1 MKGKLKRYLSGDG
14 AVVCAVLEG
23 TEMCREME
31 RIHKTSAVCTAA
43 LGRLSMAASLIG
55 YTLKNPGDTVTVRLD
70 GGGPAG
76 ILLAVADDLGN
87 VKSYAENKLV
97 ELPLNAK
104 GKLDVAGAV
113 GTDGTIFVIKDI
125 GMKEPYSGQTALVS
139 GEIAED
145 VTQYFAESEQIPS
158 ACGLGVL
165 VNPDL
170 TVNCAGGYLIQL
182 LPFAPE
188 SDIAQLEE
196 NLKDVTSVTDLLRA
210 GMDADDIAQKLLA
223 GLDPELL
230 DESEPAY
237 ACDCSRERTERMLRA
252 LDVQTLREMAD
263 EMPEIEVCC
272 HFCTNK
278 YVFTPEEVRRMAD
291 DKERAEAEKSE
302 SCES

>member
-1 MKGKLKRYLSGDG
+1 MKGKLKRYLSEDG
-14 AVVCAVLEG
+14 AVVCSVLDG

-31 RIHKTSAVCTAA
+31 RIHKPSAVCTAA
-43 LGRLSMAASLIG
+43 LDRLSMAASLIG
-55 YTLKNPGDTVTVRLD
+55 YTLKNAGDTVTVRLD

-87 VKSYAENKLV
+87 VKSYVEQPIV

-125 GMKEPYSGQTALVS
+125 GLKEPYSGQTALVS

-145 VTQYFAESEQIPS
+145 VTQYFADSEQVPS

-170 TVNCAGGYLIQL
+170 TVACAGGYLIQL

-196 NLKDVTSVTDLLRA
+196 NLKDITSVTDLMQS
-210 GMDADDIAQKLLA
+210 GMTADDIAQKLMA
-223 GLDPELL
+223 GLSAELL
-230 DESEPAY
+230 DESEPEY
-237 ACDCSRERTERMLRA
+237 ACDCSRERTARMLCS
-252 LDVQTLREMAD
+252 LDIPTLQEMAD

-272 HFCTNK
+272 HFCNEK
-278 YVFTPEEVRRMAD
+278 YVFTPDELREMIKEKEESAQD
-291 DKERAEAEKSE
+291 NG
-302 SCES
+302 

>member
-1 MKGKLKRYLSGDG
+1 MKGKLKRYLSADG

-55 YTLKNPGDTVTVRLD
+55 YTLKNPGDTVTVRLH

-87 VKSYAENKLV
+87 VKSYVDQPVV

-113 GTDGTIFVIKDI
+113 GTDGTLFVIKDI
-125 GMKEPYSGQTALVS
+125 GLKEPYSGQTALVS

-145 VTQYFAESEQIPS
+145 ITQYFADSEQVPS

-170 TVNCAGGYLIQL
+170 TVACAGGYLIQL

-188 SDIAQLEE
+188 SDITQLEE
-196 NLKDVTSVTDLLRA
+196 NLRDVTSVTDLLQS
-210 GMDADDIAQKLLA
+210 GMTADDIAQKLMA
-223 GLDPELL
+223 GLDAELL
-230 DESEPAY
+230 DESEPEY
-237 ACDCSRERTERMLRA
+237 ACDCSRERTAKMLRS
-252 LDVQTLREMAD
+252 LDIPTLREMAD

-272 HFCTNK
+272 HFCNNK
-278 YVFTPEEVRRMAD
+278 YVFSPDELRQMI
-291 DKERAEAEKSE
+291 AEKEAAAADTE
-302 SCES
+302 S

>member
-113 GTDGTIFVIKDI
+113 GTDGTLFVIKDI
-125 GMKEPYSGQTALVS
+125 GLKEPYSGQTALVS

-291 DKERAEAEKSE
+291 DKERAAAEKSE

>member
-1 MKGKLKRYLSGDG
+1 MKGILKRYLSADG
-14 AVVCAVLEG
+14 AVVCAVLDG

-55 YTLKNPGDTVTVRLD
+55 YTLKNPGDTVTVRID

-76 ILLAVADDLGN
+76 VLLAVADDLGN
-87 VKSYAENKLV
+87 VKSYVEQPVV

-113 GTDGTIFVIKDI
+113 GTDGTLFVIKDI
-125 GMKEPYSGQTALVS
+125 GLKEPYSGQTALVS

-145 VTQYFAESEQIPS
+145 VTQYFADSEQVPS

-165 VNPDL
+165 VDPDL

-188 SDIAQLEE
+188 SDIAQLEQ
-196 NLKDVTSVTDLLRA
+196 NLRDVTSVTEMLSS
-210 GMDADDIAQKLLA
+210 GMTADDIAQKLMA
-223 GLDPELL
+223 GLDAELL
-230 DESEPAY
+230 DESEPMY
-237 ACDCSRERTERMLRA
+237 ACDCSRERTERMLRS
-252 LDVQTLREMAD
+252 LDVPTLRDMAA

-272 HFCTNK
+272 HFCNKK
-278 YVFTPEEVRRMAD
+278 YVFTPAEVSRMAD
-291 DKERAEAEKSE
+291 DKEAASN
-302 SCES
+302 S

>member
-1 MKGKLKRYLSGDG
+1 MNGILKRYLSANG
-14 AVVCAVLEG
+14 AVVCSVLDA
-23 TEMCREME
+23 TEMIAAME
-31 RIHKTSAVCTAA
+31 RTHHPSAVVTAA

-55 YTLKNPGDTVTVRLD
+55 YDLKNPDDTVTVRLD

-76 ILLAVADDLGN
+76 VLLAVADYHGN
-87 VKSYAENKLV
+87 VKSCIDNPLV

-113 GTDGTIFVIKDI
+113 GTEGTLYVIKDL
-125 GMKEPYSGQTALVS
+125 GLKEPYSGQIGLVS

-145 VTQYFAESEQIPS
+145 VTQYFAVSEQIPS

-170 TVNCAGGYLIQL
+170 TVAKAGGYLIQL

-188 SDIAQLEE
+188 ESIVQLEH
-196 NLKDVTSVTDLLRA
+196 NLADITSITALLEQ
-210 GMDADDIAQKLLA
+210 GMTADDIANRLMN
-223 GLDPELL
+223 GLDAELL
-230 DESEPAY
+230 DESTPAY
-237 ACDCSRERTERMLRA
+237 RCDCSRERTAKMLRS
-252 LDVQTLREMAD
+252 LDKQSLQDMAN

-278 YVFTPEEVRRMAD
+278 YVFTPDEIHEMA
-291 DKERAEAEKSE
+291 AEKG
-302 SCES
+302 

>member
-1 MKGKLKRYLSGDG
+1 MKGKLKRYLSADG

-55 YTLKNPGDTVTVRLD
+55 YTLKKPGDTVTVRLD

-87 VKSYAENKLV
+87 VKSYVDQPVV

-113 GTDGTIFVIKDI
+113 GTDGTLFVIKDI
-125 GMKEPYSGQTALVS
+125 GLKGPYSGQTALVS

-145 VTQYFAESEQIPS
+145 ITQYFADSEQVPS

-170 TVNCAGGYLIQL
+170 TVACAGGYLIQL

-188 SDIAQLEE
+188 SDITQLEE
-196 NLKDVTSVTDLLRA
+196 NLKDVTSVTDLLQS
-210 GMDADDIAQKLLA
+210 GMTAEDIAQKLMA
-223 GLDPELL
+223 GLDAELL
-230 DESEPAY
+230 DESEPEY
-237 ACDCSRERTERMLRA
+237 ACDCSRERTAKMLRS
-252 LDVQTLREMAD
+252 LDIPTLREMAD

-272 HFCTNK
+272 HFCNEK
-278 YVFTPEEVRRMAD
+278 YVFTPDELRQMI
-291 DKERAEAEKSE
+291 AEKEQAASE
-302 SCES
+302 SES

>member
-1 MKGKLKRYLSGDG
+1 MKGKLKRYLSQDG
-14 AVVCAVLEG
+14 AVVCAVLDG

-31 RIHKTSAVCTAA
+31 RIHKTSAVCSAA

-87 VKSYAENKLV
+87 VKSYIDHPII
-97 ELPLNAK
+97 ELPLNDK

-113 GTDGTIFVIKDI
+113 GSSGTLFVIKDL

-145 VTQYFAESEQIPS
+145 VTQYFADSEQVPS

-170 TVNCAGGYLIQL
+170 TVACAGGYLVQL

-196 NLKDVTSVTDLLRA
+196 NLRDVTSVTALMQA
-210 GMDADDIAQKLLA
+210 GMSAEDIAQKIMA
-223 GLDPELL
+223 GLHAELL

-237 ACDCSRERTERMLRA
+237 ACDCSCERTARMLRS
-252 LDVQTLREMAD
+252 LDIPTLREMAA
-263 EMPEIEVCC
+263 EMPEI
-272 HFCTNK
+272 
-278 YVFTPEEVRRMAD
+278 
-291 DKERAEAEKSE
+291 
-302 SCES
+302 

>member
-1 MKGKLKRYLSGDG
+1 MKGTLKRYLSGDG

-31 RIHKTSAVCTAA
+31 RIHQTSAVVTAA

-87 VKSYAENKLV
+87 VKSYAEQPVV
-97 ELPLNAK
+97 ELPLNSK

-113 GTDGTIFVIKDI
+113 GTDGTLFVIKDI
-125 GMKEPYSGQTALVS
+125 GLKEPYSGQTALVS

-145 VTQYFAESEQIPS
+145 VTQYFAVSEQVPT

-188 SDIAQLEE
+188 SDIVQLEE
-196 NLKDVTSVTDLLRA
+196 NLRDITSVTDLLQS
-210 GMDADDIAQKLLA
+210 GMNADDIALKLLN
-223 GLDPELL
+223 GLNPEKL

-237 ACDCSRERTERMLRA
+237 ACDCSRERTEKMLRA
-252 LDVQTLREMAD
+252 LDVKTLRDMAA

-278 YVFTPEEVRRMAD
+278 YVFTPAEVLKMAE
-291 DKERAEAEKSE
+291 DKEKSAAASEK
-302 SCES
+302 

>member
-1 MKGKLKRYLSGDG
+1 MKGILKRYLSGDG
-14 AVVCAVLEG
+14 AVVCAVLDG

-43 LGRLSMAASLIG
+43 LGRLSMGASLIG

-76 ILLAVADDLGN
+76 ILLAVADDRGN
-87 VKSYAENKLV
+87 VKSYVDQPVL

-113 GTDGTIFVIKDI
+113 GTDGTLFVIKDI
-125 GMKEPYSGQTALVS
+125 GLKEPYSGQTALVS

-145 VTQYFAESEQIPS
+145 ITQYFADSEQVPS

-170 TVNCAGGYLIQL
+170 TVACAGGYLIQL

-196 NLKDVTSVTDLLRA
+196 NLRDITSVTDLLQS
-210 GMDADDIAQKLLA
+210 GMTADDIAQKLMA
-223 GLDPELL
+223 GLSPELL
-230 DESEPAY
+230 DASEPAY
-237 ACDCSRERTERMLRA
+237 VCDCSRERTARMLRS
-252 LDVQTLREMAD
+252 LDAAALREMAA

-272 HFCTNK
+272 HFCTKK
-278 YVFTPEEVRRMAD
+278 YVFTPQEVMQMAE
-291 DKERAEAEKSE
+291 DKEKLQSGGE
-302 SCES
+302 

>member
-278 YVFTPEEVRRMAD
+278 YVFTPEEVRRMAE
-291 DKERAEAEKSE
+291 DKERAAAEKSE
-302 SCES
+302 SFDS

>member
-1 MKGKLKRYLSGDG
+1 MKGIMRRYLSDDG
-14 AVVCAVLEG
+14 AVVCAVLDG
-23 TEMCREME
+23 TAMCREME

-55 YTLKNPGDTVTVRLD
+55 YTLKNAGDTVTVRLD

-87 VKSYAENKLV
+87 VKSYVDQPVV
-97 ELPLNAK
+97 ELPLNAV

-113 GTDGTIFVIKDI
+113 GRAGTLFVIKDI
-125 GMKEPYSGQTALVS
+125 GLKEPYSGQTALVS

-145 VTQYFAESEQIPS
+145 VTQYFATSEQIPT

-170 TVNCAGGYLIQL
+170 TVACAGGYLIQL

-196 NLKDVTSVTDLLRA
+196 NLRDVTSVTDLLQS
-210 GMDADDIAQKLLA
+210 GMTADDIAKKLLH
-223 GLDPELL
+223 GLNPGLL
-230 DESEPAY
+230 DSSEPLY
-237 ACDCSRERTERMLRA
+237 ACDCSRARTEQMLRA
-252 LDVQTLREMAD
+252 LDAKALREMAE

-272 HFCTNK
+272 HFCTNR
-278 YVFTPEEVRRMAD
+278 YVFTPQEVMQMAL
-291 DKERAEAEKSE
+291 DKESE
-302 SCES
+302 QNG

>member
-1 MKGKLKRYLSGDG
+1 MNGVLKRYLSADG
-14 AVVCAVLEG
+14 AVVCAVLDG

-76 ILLAVADDLGN
+76 ILVAVADDLGN
-87 VKSYAENKLV
+87 VKSYVDQPVV
-97 ELPLNAK
+97 ELPLNEK

-113 GTDGTIFVIKDI
+113 GTDGTLFVIKDI
-125 GMKEPYSGQTALVS
+125 GLKEPYSGQTVLVS

-145 VTQYFAESEQIPS
+145 VTQYFADSEQVPS

-170 TVNCAGGYLIQL
+170 SVACAGGYLIQL

-188 SDIAQLEE
+188 SDIAQLEQ
-196 NLKDVTSVTDLLRA
+196 NLADVTSVTDLMQA
-210 GMDADDIAQKLLA
+210 GMSPDDIAQKLMQ
-223 GLDPELL
+223 GLDAELL
-230 DESEPAY
+230 DASEPAY
-237 ACDCSRERTERMLRA
+237 TCDCSRERTERMLRA
-252 LDVQTLREMAD
+252 LDVDSLREMAE
-263 EMPEIEVCC
+263 EMPEVEVCC
-272 HFCTNK
+272 HFCNQK
-278 YVFTPEEVRRMAD
+278 YVFTPTEVLKMAE
-291 DKERAEAEKSE
+291 DKAEK
-302 SCES
+302 

>member
-1 MKGKLKRYLSGDG
+1 MKGILKRYLSADG
-14 AVVCAVLEG
+14 AVVCAVLDG

-55 YTLKNPGDTVTVRLD
+55 YTLKNPGDTVTVRID

-76 ILLAVADDLGN
+76 VLLAVADDLGN
-87 VKSYAENKLV
+87 VKSYVEQTVV

-113 GTDGTIFVIKDI
+113 GTDGTLFVIKDI
-125 GMKEPYSGQTALVS
+125 GLKEPYSGQTALVS

-145 VTQYFAESEQIPS
+145 VTQYFADSEQVPS

-165 VNPDL
+165 VDPDL

-188 SDIAQLEE
+188 SDIAQLEQ
-196 NLKDVTSVTDLLRA
+196 NLRDVTSVTEMLSS
-210 GMDADDIAQKLLA
+210 GMTADDIAQKLMA
-223 GLDPELL
+223 GLDAELL
-230 DESEPAY
+230 DESEPMY
-237 ACDCSRERTERMLRA
+237 ACDCSRERTERMLRS
-252 LDVQTLREMAD
+252 LDVPTLRDMAA

-272 HFCTNK
+272 HFCNKK
-278 YVFTPEEVRRMAD
+278 YVFTPAEVSRMAD
-291 DKERAEAEKSE
+291 DKEAASN
-302 SCES
+302 S

>member
-1 MKGKLKRYLSGDG
+1 MKGILKRYLSGDG
-14 AVVCAVLEG
+14 AVVCAVLDG
-23 TEMCREME
+23 TAMCREME
-31 RIHKTSAVCTAA
+31 QIHKTSAVCTAA
-43 LGRLSMAASLIG
+43 LGRLSMAATLIG

-87 VKSYAENKLV
+87 VKSYVDNPVV

-113 GTDGTIFVIKDI
+113 GSSGTLFVIKDI
-125 GMKEPYSGQTALVS
+125 GLKELYSGQTALVS

-145 VTQYFAESEQIPS
+145 VTQYFADSEQVPS

-170 TVNCAGGYLIQL
+170 TVACAGGYLIQL

-196 NLKDVTSVTDLLRA
+196 NLKDLTSVTDLLQS
-210 GMDADDIAQKLLA
+210 GMTPDDIANKLLA
-223 GLDPELL
+223 GLSPELL

-237 ACDCSRERTERMLRA
+237 ACDCSRERTERMLRS
-252 LDVQTLREMAD
+252 LDAATLREMGE

-272 HFCTNK
+272 HFCTKK
-278 YVFTPEEVRRMAD
+278 YVFTPQEVLQMAK
-291 DKERAEAEKSE
+291 DKEK
-302 SCES
+302 

>member
-1 MKGKLKRYLSGDG
+1 MKGKLKRYLSADG
-14 AVVCAVLEG
+14 AVVCAVLDG

-31 RIHKTSAVCTAA
+31 RIHRTSAVCTAA

-55 YTLKNPGDTVTVRLD
+55 YTLKNSGDTVTVRID

-76 ILLAVADDLGN
+76 VLLAVADDLGN
-87 VKSYAENKLV
+87 VKSYLDHPII

-113 GTDGTIFVIKDI
+113 GTDGTLFVIKDI
-125 GMKEPYSGQTALVS
+125 GLKEPYSGQTALVS

-145 VTQYFAESEQIPS
+145 ITQYFAVSEQLPS

-170 TVNCAGGYLIQL
+170 SVACAGGYLIQL

-188 SDIAQLEE
+188 SDIAQLEQ
-196 NLKDVTSVTDLLRA
+196 NLAGITSVTALMEQ
-210 GMDADDIAQKLLA
+210 GMQAEDIAQKLMA
-223 GLDPELL
+223 GLNPEPL

-237 ACDCSRERTERMLRA
+237 ACDCSRERTERMLRS
-252 LDVQTLREMAD
+252 LDVPTLREMAA

-278 YVFTPEEVRRMAD
+278 YIFTPAEVAAMAD
-291 DKERAEAEKSE
+291 DKEKAAQNRAEE
-302 SCES
+302 S

>member
-55 YTLKNPGDTVTVRLD
+55 YTLKEPGDTVTVRLD

-76 ILLAVADDLGN
+76 VLLAVADDLGN

-97 ELPLNAK
+97 ELPLNSK

-145 VTQYFAESEQIPS
+145 VTQYFAESEQIPT

-188 SDIAQLEE
+188 SDIVQLEQ
-196 NLKDVTSVTDLLRA
+196 NLSSITSVTDLLLD
-210 GMDADDIAQKLLA
+210 GMTADDIAKKLLNS
-223 GLDPELL
+223 LNPELL

-252 LDVQTLREMAD
+252 LDVKTLRDMAA

-278 YVFTPEEVRRMAD
+278 YVFTPAEILQMAE
-291 DKERAEAEKSE
+291 DKEQQNAAESE
-302 SCES
+302 NTES

>member
-14 AVVCAVLEG
+14 AVVCAVLDG

-31 RIHKTSAVCTAA
+31 RIHKPSAVCTAA

-87 VKSYAENKLV
+87 VKSYAENKYV

-113 GTDGTIFVIKDI
+113 GTDGTLFVIKDI
-125 GMKEPYSGQTALVS
+125 GLKEPYSGQTALVS

-145 VTQYFAESEQIPS
+145 VTQYFADSEQIPS

-165 VNPDL
+165 VAPDL
-170 TVNCAGGYLIQL
+170 TVSCAGGYLIQL

-188 SDIAQLEE
+188 TGIAQLEE
-196 NLKDVTSVTDLLRA
+196 NLKDVTSVTDLFRS
-210 GMDADDIAQKLLA
+210 GMTADDIAEKLLA
-223 GLDPELL
+223 GLNPELL

-237 ACDCSRERTERMLRA
+237 ACDCSRGRTERMLRS

-278 YVFTPEEVRRMAD
+278 YVFTPEEIRHMAD
-291 DKERAEAEKSE
+291 EKEQRTAGAPDIPEG
-302 SCES
+302 

>member
-1 MKGKLKRYLSGDG
+1 MKGKLKRYLSADG

-31 RIHKTSAVCTAA
+31 RIHRTSAVCTAA

-76 ILLAVADDLGN
+76 ILLAVADNLGN
-87 VKSYAENKLV
+87 VKSYIDHPII
-97 ELPLNAK
+97 ELPLNDK

-113 GTDGTIFVIKDI
+113 GSQGTLFVIKDL
-125 GMKEPYSGQTALVS
+125 GMKEPYAGQTALVS

-145 VTQYFAESEQIPS
+145 VTQYFAASEQVPT

-170 TVNCAGGYLIQL
+170 TVKFAGGYLIQL

-188 SDIAQLEE
+188 SAISQLEE
-196 NLKDVTSVTDLLRA
+196 NLRGLTSVTALLEA
-210 GMDADDIAQKLLA
+210 GMSADDIAKKLMY
-223 GLDPELL
+223 GLGAELL
-230 DESEPAY
+230 DESQPAY
-237 ACDCSRERTERMLRA
+237 RCDCSRERTANMLRS
-252 LDVQTLREMAD
+252 LDRNTLTEMAD

-272 HFCTNK
+272 HFCNEK
-278 YVFTPEEVRRMAD
+278 YIFTPDEVRQM
-291 DKERAEAEKSE
+291 AEAKQAASE
-302 SCES
+302 NADAE

>member
-1 MKGKLKRYLSGDG
+1 MNGILKRYLSANG
-14 AVVCAVLEG
+14 AVVCSVLDG
-23 TEMCREME
+23 TEMISELE
-31 RIHKTSAVCTAA
+31 RIHHPSAVVTAA

-55 YTLKNPGDTVTVRLD
+55 YDLKNPDDTVTVRLD

-76 ILLAVADDLGN
+76 ILLAVADYHGN
-87 VKSYAENKLV
+87 VKSYADNPIV

-113 GTDGTIFVIKDI
+113 GTDGTLYVIKDL
-125 GMKEPYSGQTALVS
+125 GLKEPYSGQIALVS

-145 VTQYFAESEQIPS
+145 VTQYFASSEQIPS

-170 TVNCAGGYLIQL
+170 TVAKAGGYLIQL

-188 SDIAQLEE
+188 ETIAQLER
-196 NLKDVTSVTDLLRA
+196 NLAGITSITAMLEQ
-210 GMDADDIAQKLLA
+210 GMTAEDIANRLLN
-223 GLDPELL
+223 GLDAELL
-230 DESEPAY
+230 DESAPAY
-237 ACDCSRERTERMLRA
+237 RCDCSRERTERMLRS
-252 LDVQTLREMAD
+252 LDKQSLLDMAN

-278 YVFTPEEVRRMAD
+278 YVFTPNEVRAMAEE
-291 DKERAEAEKSE
+291 KEKRD
-302 SCES
+302 C

>member
-1 MKGKLKRYLSGDG
+1 MKGTLKRYLSEDG
-14 AVVCAVLEG
+14 AVVCSVLDG

-55 YTLKNPGDTVTVRLD
+55 YTLKNAGDTVTVRLD

-87 VKSYAENKLV
+87 VKSYVDQPIV

-125 GMKEPYSGQTALVS
+125 GLKEPYSGQTALVS

-145 VTQYFAESEQIPS
+145 ITQYFADSEQVPS

-170 TVNCAGGYLIQL
+170 TVACAGGYLIQL

-196 NLKDVTSVTDLLRA
+196 NLKDVTSVTDLMQS
-210 GMDADDIAQKLLA
+210 GMTTDDIAQKLMA
-223 GLDPELL
+223 GLSAEML
-230 DESEPAY
+230 DESEPEY
-237 ACDCSRERTERMLRA
+237 ACDCSRERTAKMLYA
-252 LDVQTLREMAD
+252 LDIPTLREMAD

-272 HFCTNK
+272 HFCNEK
-278 YVFTPEEVRRMAD
+278 YVFTPDELREMIKNKEEKLQD
-291 DKERAEAEKSE
+291 NG
-302 SCES
+302 

>member
-1 MKGKLKRYLSGDG
+1 MKGKLKRYLSEDG
-14 AVVCAVLEG
+14 AVVCSVLDG

-31 RIHKTSAVCTAA
+31 RIHKPSAVCTAA

-55 YTLKNPGDTVTVRLD
+55 YTLKNAGDTVTVRLD

-87 VKSYAENKLV
+87 VKSYVEQPIV

-125 GMKEPYSGQTALVS
+125 GLKEPYSGQTALVS

-145 VTQYFAESEQIPS
+145 VTQYFADSEQVPS

-170 TVNCAGGYLIQL
+170 TVACAGGYLIQL

-196 NLKDVTSVTDLLRA
+196 NLKDITGVTDLMQS
-210 GMDADDIAQKLLA
+210 GMTADDIAQKLMA
-223 GLDPELL
+223 GLSAELL
-230 DESEPAY
+230 DESEPEY
-237 ACDCSRERTERMLRA
+237 ACDCSRERTARMLCS
-252 LDVQTLREMAD
+252 LDIPTLQEMAD

-272 HFCTNK
+272 HFCNEK
-278 YVFTPEEVRRMAD
+278 YVFTPDELREMIKKKEESAQD
-291 DKERAEAEKSE
+291 NG
-302 SCES
+302 